1 MRTPFTLRPL
11 RHLFSLYIPTMNDPH
26 PLLGGSD
33 IGWRLLLVLGLIAI
47 NAFFV
52 IAEFAILSVRRSRI
66 TQLVAAGDERA
77 KQVQDLQRG
86 IERLLSTT
94 QVGIT
99 LSSLA
104 LGWIGE
110 RAIAQILAQG
120 FGNIPLAHSLA
131 IPVTFILLAYLQ
143 IVFGELIP
151 KSIAL
156 VYAEQIARFL
166 GTPSLAIARIFS
178 PLIWVLDRSTRLCLR
193 LVGIEK
199 RYENRDLVTFK
210 ELQAIVATDWESSGL
225 EIEQRE
231 VLTKVLEFADTIAT
245 DVMVPSTQIV
255 TIPQTAS
262 CQTLLLK
269 VATHGYSRYPVTDTS
284 LNKIVGVVA
293 FKDFVPL
300 LAQGKAAGQIAIAP
314 WLQLVEF
321 ATESTPVS
329 VVLKQMHQSD
339 THMTIVVDEF
349 GNTAGLIT
357 RQDAIEEMIG
367 MKVTSERPTQLLQ
380 KLVDGTFLVQAQIN
394 LEDLNQQ
401 LKIALPLS
409 DDYQT
414 LAGFLLNKLQ
424 HFPRPE
430 ESLDYGDW
438 NLTVISTIGPRIDR
452 VRVKKALEA
461 RL

>member
-1 MRTPFTLRPL
+1 
-11 RHLFSLYIPTMNDPH
+11 MNDPH
-26 PLLGGSD
+26 PLLDGSE
-33 IGWRLLLVLGLIAI
+33 IGWRLLLVFGLIGI

-66 TQLVAAGDERA
+66 AQLVAAGDDQA

-110 RAIAQILAQG
+110 RAIAQILSESLA
-120 FGNIPLAHSLA
+120 NVPLAHSLA
-131 IPVTFILLAYLQ
+131 IPITFVLLAYLQ

-156 VYAEQIARFL
+156 IYAEQIARFL
-166 GTPSLAIARIFS
+166 GAPSRAIARIFS

-193 LVGIEK
+193 LVGIHQ
-199 RYENRDLVTFK
+199 RYDYRDQVTFK
-210 ELQAIVATDWESSGL
+210 ELKAIISTDRESSGL
-225 EIEQRE
+225 AIEQRE

-255 TIPQTAS
+255 TVPQTAS
-262 CQTLLLK
+262 CQTLLIK
-269 VATHGYSRYPVTDTS
+269 VATTGYSRYPVTNTS
-284 LNKIVGVVA
+284 LNKIVGVVS
-293 FKDFVPL
+293 FKDFVTL
-300 LAQGKAAGQIAIAP
+300 LAQGKPAGQIPIATWIQP
-314 WLQLVEF
+314 VEF
-321 ATESTPVS
+321 VAESTPVS
-329 VVLKQMHQSD
+329 FVLKQMQASD

-367 MKVTSERPTQLLQ
+367 LKVTSDRPTQLFQ
-380 KLVDGTFLVQAQIN
+380 KLADGTFLVQAQIN
-394 LEDLNQQ
+394 LEDLNEQ
-401 LKIALPLS
+401 LQISLPLS

-424 HFPRPE
+424 QFPKE
-430 ESLDYGDW
+430 GESLDYGDW
-438 NLTVISTIGPRIDR
+438 TLTVVSTVGPRIDR
-452 VRVKKALEA
+452 VRVRKGLGF